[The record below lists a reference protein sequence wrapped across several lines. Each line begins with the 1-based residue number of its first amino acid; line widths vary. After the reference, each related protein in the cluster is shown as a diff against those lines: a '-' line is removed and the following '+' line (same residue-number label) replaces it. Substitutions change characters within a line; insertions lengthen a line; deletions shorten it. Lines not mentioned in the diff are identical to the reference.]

1 MFVGSFVALAL
12 ALGLLGV
19 RQGIAAVPTP
29 EAPKGSDSI
38 VEVFEEQ
45 GALHASPVNLKA
57 EKMSKISQVIERF
70 DAITKDQPVKKDG
83 YLGSRVAVSEDG
95 RQRMVFV
102 WFKNQAAMMNW
113 YENQVE
119 KEVLRP
125 FFPDLMGQ
133 KPKLNGSLA
142 PNQPVMLVATLSPD
156 FYGKKQLRCVGI
168 SHASFE
174 VFASAG
180 PALALGPTFAPAS

>member
-1 MFVGSFVALAL
+1 MFVASFVALAI

-19 RQGIAAVPTP
+19 RQSIAAVPAP
-29 EAPKGSDSI
+29 EATQNSDSI

-45 GALHASPVNLKA
+45 GALNASPINLK
-57 EKMSKISQVIERF
+57 EESLSKVSQVIERL
-70 DAITKDQPVKKDG
+70 DGITKNQLIKKDG
-83 YLGSRVAVSEDG
+83 YLGSRTAISEDG

-102 WFKNQAAMMNW
+102 WFKNQASMLDW

-125 FFPDLMGQ
+125 FFPDLVGK
-133 KPKLNGSLA
+133 KPKMNGSLA

-168 SHASFE
+168 SKASFE

-180 PALALGPTFAPAS
+180 PAVALGPTFAPAS